1 MTHTQ
6 ESISVTSLKN
16 SHCKTTLLKENSH
29 KCTYFVICRI
39 LDKKITGTLDQS
51 NGCLIIYHEQKK
63 DVLYTGAQQVIENL
77 LSTVDKLSEAS
88 ITLRKQH

>member
-1 MTHTQ
+1 M
-6 ESISVTSLKN
+6 
-16 SHCKTTLLKENSH
+16 
-29 KCTYFVICRI
+29 
-39 LDKKITGTLDQS
+39 DKKILGTLDQS

-88 ITLRKQH
+88 ITLRKQHWNIEIHFFIVKRFVVSVIFYYLFIGWNFSLDKIK